1 MSSDTAVDSPPTTA
15 TTNTPMRRTVAI
27 TAVTA
32 LVVVGQLYAPI
43 PLLTDIGTQLHVSAA
58 TAAWVSAIFG
68 FGYAIGMLVAGP
80 LSDTLGRRRIV
91 VAGLVAAA
99 ITTGIVALAP
109 TFPVLLISRALQ
121 GGAAAFFPPVALAYL
136 TERIAPAQR
145 TMALTVTIS
154 SFLMAAVVAPLVA
167 AGLAEIGGWRS
178 WFVVSTPA
186 LLALAAVNRVVL
198 RADHT
203 TSTSVAVRTALL
215 RLPALLRH
223 PRLLGLYL
231 TTLTV
236 MWVYVGITTLTQ
248 LAGPGTATDPAAM
261 QLVRLAVLP
270 TFVFVVLATPLL
282 GRLRGPTRLVAALTV
297 ATIAVAATSITGGP
311 VTLALT
317 LAVTTA
323 GVAVIAPAMVETIG
337 ATSPAEQ
344 RGAATAVYG
353 CTLFLGASLAAPTAT
368 ALKPAGFTVGS
379 LVLAGILAV
388 GCCAAVL
395 ATRRS

>member
-1 MSSDTAVDSPPTTA
+1 VDSPPTTA

-145 TMALTVTIS
+145 TMRSEEHTSELQS
-154 SFLMAAVVAPLVA
+154 RFDLVC
-167 AGLAEIGGWRS
+167 
-178 WFVVSTPA
+178 
-186 LLALAAVNRVVL
+186 
-198 RADHT
+198 
-203 TSTSVAVRTALL
+203 
-215 RLPALLRH
+215 
-223 PRLLGLYL
+223 RLLLEKKKTQPTSRRRG
-231 TTLTV
+231 TTPKARASPGSRRRTRTRT
-236 MWVYVGITTLTQ
+236 GAASADRRPTPKDG
-248 LAGPGTATDPAAM
+248 AASDRARRAGTAP
-261 QLVRLAVLP
+261 
-270 TFVFVVLATPLL
+270 
-282 GRLRGPTRLVAALTV
+282 
-297 ATIAVAATSITGGP
+297 
-311 VTLALT
+311 
-317 LAVTTA
+317 
-323 GVAVIAPAMVETIG
+323 
-337 ATSPAEQ
+337 
-344 RGAATAVYG
+344 
-353 CTLFLGASLAAPTAT
+353 
-368 ALKPAGFTVGS
+368 
-379 LVLAGILAV
+379 
-388 GCCAAVL
+388 
-395 ATRRS
+395 RRSL

>member
-1 MSSDTAVDSPPTTA
+1 VDSPPTTA

-223 PRLLGLYL
+223 
-231 TTLTV
+231 
-236 MWVYVGITTLTQ
+236 
-248 LAGPGTATDPAAM
+248 
-261 QLVRLAVLP
+261 
-270 TFVFVVLATPLL
+270 
-282 GRLRGPTRLVAALTV
+282 
-297 ATIAVAATSITGGP
+297 
-311 VTLALT
+311 
-317 LAVTTA
+317 
-323 GVAVIAPAMVETIG
+323 
-337 ATSPAEQ
+337 
-344 RGAATAVYG
+344 
-353 CTLFLGASLAAPTAT
+353 
-368 ALKPAGFTVGS
+368 
-379 LVLAGILAV
+379 
-388 GCCAAVL
+388 
-395 ATRRS
+395 